1 MLSGQI
7 MNAPQGEAT
16 AQREKAIQ
24 QFIEDSRFAKVVKTR
39 QGSAILID
47 GHVIEVI
54 SREQDFVVDAIVRAL
69 RSGRVDCGTAA
80 NTMGQAE
87 ATS

>member
-1 MLSGQI
+1 ML
-7 MNAPQGEAT
+7 NTPNDETT
-16 AQREKAIQ
+16 AQRDKALQ
-24 QFIEDSRFAKVVKTR
+24 QFIEDSRFAKVVKTSHA
-39 QGSAILID
+39 SAILID

-69 RSGRVDCGTAA
+69 RSGRVDCGTAV
-80 NTMGQAE
+80 NTMSQAE